1 MEAELPETELCGGV
15 ANESTELIETGDNE
29 PEEKLAVKK
38 AAEAKDVFKSEEE
51 VPAAKANIKEELDIP
66 ITQESMESLE
76 TVLHEV

>member
-1 MEAELPETELCGGV
+1 M
-15 ANESTELIETGDNE
+15 STELIETGDNE